1 MACHSKRDDI
11 LIYDKDELI
20 LYNVKWYFNIN
31 TTIKK
36 IHGTQSNHLISL
48 TYVVQDKKFNK
59 NLVKR
64 KLSDKDDADIQYIRV
79 TLSGSQLGR
88 VIKNKND
95 QFHFVLYPMDLTH
108 IC

>member
-20 LYNVKWYFNIN
+20 LYSVNDIN

-48 TYVVQDKKFNK
+48 TYVVQDKSVFICCHDPKE
-59 NLVKR
+59 
-64 KLSDKDDADIQYIRV
+64 IIRQHI
-79 TLSGSQLGR
+79 S
-88 VIKNKND
+88 
-95 QFHFVLYPMDLTH
+95 LTK
-108 IC
+108 

>member
-20 LYNVKWYFNIN
+20 LYNVNDIN

-36 IHGTQSNHLISL
+36 MHGTQLNHLISL
-48 TYVVQDKKFNK
+48 TYAVQDKKFNK

-64 KLSDKDDADIQYIRV
+64 KLSNKDDA
-79 TLSGSQLGR
+79 
-88 VIKNKND
+88 
-95 QFHFVLYPMDLTH
+95 
-108 IC
+108 